1 MVLKLGYKASAEQFD
16 ARRLLD
22 YAVLAEQCGFDS
34 VFVSDHFQPWR
45 HTGGHAPSAIAW
57 LGALG
62 ASTSKIIMGTSVLT
76 PTFRHHPSMVAQA
89 FGTLGQLFPGRARCE
104 LPLLRA
110 AHLPR

>member
-45 HTGGHAPSAIAW
+45 RRPLVRSASFFLA
-57 LGALG
+57 
-62 ASTSKIIMGTSVLT
+62 ASCSVSARASRST
-76 PTFRHHPSMVAQA
+76 R
-89 FGTLGQLFPGRARCE
+89 FPPPAHRGRR
-104 LPLLRA
+104 
-110 AHLPR
+110 